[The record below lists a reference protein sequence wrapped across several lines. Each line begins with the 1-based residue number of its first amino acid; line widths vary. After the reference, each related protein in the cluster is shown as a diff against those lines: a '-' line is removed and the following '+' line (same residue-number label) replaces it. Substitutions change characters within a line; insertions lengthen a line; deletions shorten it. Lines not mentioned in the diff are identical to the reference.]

1 MHPVFW
7 PLQFLVK
14 LLDRFSYRWKF
25 ASVAVVLCA
34 AGAVFLWQVIDD
46 YRTQL
51 SATEREIAALDLAGQ
66 AYELLVN
73 VQLQRGISYAAQM
86 GSPAFAARLADQSS
100 AVRKCVEQIDQSVMH
115 SATFAAMRPR
125 WEQLRAELERASE
138 TMDGRSTAKGSFI
151 THTSAIES
159 LLSWMIDIGDF
170 SGLMSNNQPALYH
183 LNVAQI
189 LTLPRFVERIADL
202 RGFASGN
209 FLTGSGGGS
218 MELELT
224 TRVAALDIAEDA
236 LHRRIERIAAILP
249 EALHMH
255 SDAVRDLHNTV
266 RYLKNTAR
274 FNAIN
279 TTTEADAID
288 FFDIATAAIDRSTQI
303 YRTQLRPRSLALIET
318 RQAEARSKLQ
328 SQIAGSVGVFV
339 LIATLFAAMY
349 LSIRGSVRALTN
361 ASARFAKGEFAARV
375 SIQSH
380 DELRQVGEQ
389 FNRMAD
395 DITDLVEMQRAQTKQ
410 LADLLQNNPSVVFS
424 LDPLHLHCTFLSPNA
439 GSVLGPACDVPDA
452 DLECWTR
459 IVRADQRDALRQ
471 AVTSWRDGG
480 FQGVLRSAYPLADES
495 LGIRWIEIQ
504 FSPVLDDH
512 DRVIEV
518 VGACTDITERQHAKT
533 RLELAASVF
542 SSAREGIIIT
552 DATGSIVEVNDAFS
566 KITGWSR
573 AEIIGKNP
581 RVFQSGRQDADF
593 YDKMWATLKREGY
606 WEGEVWNRHKS
617 GRTFAQTLSIAA
629 VGNPNGQ
636 VLHYVALISD
646 ITLQKENEQRLRHLA
661 HFDPLTGLPNRTLL
675 ADRLQQALAQSQRS
689 GKLVAVA
696 LIDLDGFK
704 AVNDEHG
711 HDAGDTLLLTVS
723 KRMRECLRTEDT
735 VARLGGDEFV
745 VVMGALDDREGIERP
760 ITRLLAAIN
769 TPVEVENAT
778 VTVSG
783 SIGVSLYSQAATIE
797 PDQLLRQADQAMYAA
812 KQAGKNRYRV
822 FDDNLT
828 DQTC

>member
-1 MHPVFW
+1 MSGRCDFNE
-7 PLQFLVK
+7 
-14 LLDRFSYRWKF
+14 
-25 ASVAVVLCA
+25 
-34 AGAVFLWQVIDD
+34 G
-46 YRTQL
+46 
-51 SATEREIAALDLAGQ
+51 
-66 AYELLVN
+66 
-73 VQLQRGISYAAQM
+73 
-86 GSPAFAARLADQSS
+86 AAR
-100 AVRKCVEQIDQSVMH
+100 
-115 SATFAAMRPR
+115 
-125 WEQLRAELERASE
+125 W
-138 TMDGRSTAKGSFI
+138 G
-151 THTSAIES
+151 
-159 LLSWMIDIGDF
+159 F
-170 SGLMSNNQPALYH
+170 SRCP
-183 LNVAQI
+183 
-189 LTLPRFVERIADL
+189 
-202 RGFASGN
+202 
-209 FLTGSGGGS
+209 
-218 MELELT
+218 
-224 TRVAALDIAEDA
+224 
-236 LHRRIERIAAILP
+236 
-249 EALHMH
+249 
-255 SDAVRDLHNTV
+255 
-266 RYLKNTAR
+266 
-274 FNAIN
+274 
-279 TTTEADAID
+279 
-288 FFDIATAAIDRSTQI
+288 
-303 YRTQLRPRSLALIET
+303 
-318 RQAEARSKLQ
+318 
-328 SQIAGSVGVFV
+328 
-339 LIATLFAAMY
+339 
-349 LSIRGSVRALTN
+349 
-361 ASARFAKGEFAARV
+361 
-375 SIQSH
+375 
-380 DELRQVGEQ
+380 
-389 FNRMAD
+389 
-395 DITDLVEMQRAQTKQ
+395 
-410 LADLLQNNPSVVFS
+410 
-424 LDPLHLHCTFLSPNA
+424 
-439 GSVLGPACDVPDA
+439 
-452 DLECWTR
+452 
-459 IVRADQRDALRQ
+459 
-471 AVTSWRDGG
+471 
-480 FQGVLRSAYPLADES
+480 
-495 LGIRWIEIQ
+495 
-504 FSPVLDDH
+504 
-512 DRVIEV
+512 
-518 VGACTDITERQHAKT
+518 
-533 RLELAASVF
+533 
-542 SSAREGIIIT
+542 
-552 DATGSIVEVNDAFS
+552 VEVNDAFS

-593 YDKMWATLKREGY
+593 YDKMWTTLKREGY

-617 GRTFAQTLSIAA
+617 GRTFAETLSIAA

>member
-1 MHPVFW
+1 VSGRCDFNE
-7 PLQFLVK
+7 
-14 LLDRFSYRWKF
+14 
-25 ASVAVVLCA
+25 
-34 AGAVFLWQVIDD
+34 G
-46 YRTQL
+46 
-51 SATEREIAALDLAGQ
+51 
-66 AYELLVN
+66 
-73 VQLQRGISYAAQM
+73 
-86 GSPAFAARLADQSS
+86 AAR
-100 AVRKCVEQIDQSVMH
+100 
-115 SATFAAMRPR
+115 
-125 WEQLRAELERASE
+125 W
-138 TMDGRSTAKGSFI
+138 G
-151 THTSAIES
+151 
-159 LLSWMIDIGDF
+159 F
-170 SGLMSNNQPALYH
+170 SRCP
-183 LNVAQI
+183 
-189 LTLPRFVERIADL
+189 
-202 RGFASGN
+202 
-209 FLTGSGGGS
+209 
-218 MELELT
+218 
-224 TRVAALDIAEDA
+224 
-236 LHRRIERIAAILP
+236 
-249 EALHMH
+249 
-255 SDAVRDLHNTV
+255 
-266 RYLKNTAR
+266 
-274 FNAIN
+274 
-279 TTTEADAID
+279 
-288 FFDIATAAIDRSTQI
+288 
-303 YRTQLRPRSLALIET
+303 
-318 RQAEARSKLQ
+318 
-328 SQIAGSVGVFV
+328 
-339 LIATLFAAMY
+339 
-349 LSIRGSVRALTN
+349 
-361 ASARFAKGEFAARV
+361 
-375 SIQSH
+375 
-380 DELRQVGEQ
+380 
-389 FNRMAD
+389 
-395 DITDLVEMQRAQTKQ
+395 
-410 LADLLQNNPSVVFS
+410 
-424 LDPLHLHCTFLSPNA
+424 
-439 GSVLGPACDVPDA
+439 
-452 DLECWTR
+452 
-459 IVRADQRDALRQ
+459 
-471 AVTSWRDGG
+471 
-480 FQGVLRSAYPLADES
+480 
-495 LGIRWIEIQ
+495 
-504 FSPVLDDH
+504 
-512 DRVIEV
+512 
-518 VGACTDITERQHAKT
+518 
-533 RLELAASVF
+533 
-542 SSAREGIIIT
+542 
-552 DATGSIVEVNDAFS
+552 VEVNDAFS

-593 YDKMWATLKREGY
+593 YDKMWTTLKREGY

-617 GRTFAQTLSIAA
+617 GRTFAETLSIAA